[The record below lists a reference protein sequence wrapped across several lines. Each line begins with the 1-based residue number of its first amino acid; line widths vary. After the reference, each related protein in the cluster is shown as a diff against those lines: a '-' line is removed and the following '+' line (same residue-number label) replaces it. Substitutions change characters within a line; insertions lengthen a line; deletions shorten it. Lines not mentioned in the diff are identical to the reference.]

1 MKKFFTLA
9 LAAVIAIS
17 ANAQKSTTPEFA
29 SVKVNVPVHL
39 VIMPGREYSVNMVSK
54 NQELA
59 SAVSWTVKDGTLSLS
74 TRDIDSFDDSSAPV
88 YAIVTSPNAVEHS
101 VGKDMKQ
108 VSVRKHKLGR
118 RR

>member
-1 MKKFFTLA
+1 MKKFFTLF

-17 ANAQKSTTPEFA
+17 ANAQKSTTPEFT

>member
-17 ANAQKSTTPEFA
+17 ANAQKSTTPEFT
-29 SVKVNVPVHL
+29 SVKVNIPVHL
-39 VIMPGREYSVNMVSK
+39 VIMPGREYNVNRVSK

>member
-1 MKKFFTLA
+1 MKKFFALA
-9 LAAVIAIS
+9 LAAVIALG
-17 ANAQKSTTPEFA
+17 ANAQKSTTPEFT

-59 SAVSWTVKDGTLSLS
+59 SAVSWTVKDGILSLS

>member
-17 ANAQKSTTPEFA
+17 ANAQKSTTPEFT

-39 VIMPGREYSVNMVSK
+39 VIMPGKEYSVNMVSK

>member
-1 MKKFFTLA
+1 MKKFFILA

-17 ANAQKSTTPEFA
+17 ANAQKSTTPEFT
-29 SVKVNVPVHL
+29 SVKVHVPVHL
-39 VIMPGREYSVNMVSK
+39 VIVPGREFSVNMVSK

-59 SAVSWTVKDGTLSLS
+59 SAVSWTIKDGVLNLS
-74 TRDIDSFDDSSAPV
+74 TRDMDSFDASSAPV

-101 VGKDMKQ
+101 VGKDMRQ
-108 VSVRKHKLGR
+108 VSVRKHKYGR

>member
-17 ANAQKSTTPEFA
+17 VNAQKSTTPEFT